1 MRALF
6 RSFLLAIALL
16 LTQQGAVLHGL
27 GHATGAAVRSDAG
40 DHEHPGAG
48 DLCVA
53 CVAFSQVASG
63 ATPQPSVPPL
73 LGGLSHVAALAPH
86 EWLAA
91 TAPLPPRSRGPP
103 HLL

>member
-16 LTQQGAVLHGL
+16 LTQQGAVLHEL
-27 GHATGAAVRSDAG
+27 GHATGAAARSDAG
-40 DHEHPGAG
+40 DHEHPGAN

-63 ATPQPSVPPL
+63 APPQPGVPPL
-73 LGGLSHVAALAPH
+73 LGGLSHAAALAPH
-86 EWLAA
+86 AWLAVA
-91 TAPLPPRSRGPP
+91 EPLPPRSRGPP
-103 HLL
+103 HVL

>member
-63 ATPQPSVPPL
+63 ATPGAKAPHL
-73 LGGLSHVAALAPH
+73 LGGLSHVAALAPR
-86 EWLAA
+86 EQVAA
-91 TAPLPPRSRGPP
+91 AEPLPPRSRGPP
-103 HLL
+103 HVL